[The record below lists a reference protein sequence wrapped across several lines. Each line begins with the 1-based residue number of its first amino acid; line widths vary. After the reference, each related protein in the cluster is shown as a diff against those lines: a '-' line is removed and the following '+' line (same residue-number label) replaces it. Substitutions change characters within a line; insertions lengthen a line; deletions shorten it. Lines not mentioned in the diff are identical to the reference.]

1 LQILKKRQEDKRL
14 EKNST
19 KEETSSQ
26 FPKGDIGIKHK
37 KYTTLYSPE
46 CENSREIGYKS
57 RAVKQKVLNTTS
69 T

>member
-1 LQILKKRQEDKRL
+1 LQILKTRQEDKRL

-37 KYTTLYSPE
+37 KVHDFVF
-46 CENSREIGYKS
+46 N
-57 RAVKQKVLNTTS
+57 
-69 T
+69 

>member
-26 FPKGDIGIKHK
+26 FSKGDIGIKHK
-37 KYTTLYSPE
+37 KVHDFVF
-46 CENSREIGYKS
+46 N
-57 RAVKQKVLNTTS
+57 
-69 T
+69 